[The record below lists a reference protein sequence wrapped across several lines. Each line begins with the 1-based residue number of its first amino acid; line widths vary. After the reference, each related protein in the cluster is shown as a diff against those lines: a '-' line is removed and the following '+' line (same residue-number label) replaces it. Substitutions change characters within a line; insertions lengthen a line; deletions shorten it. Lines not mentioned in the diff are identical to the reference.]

1 MPESP
6 NSSHASAA
14 CRPRAEGAAGR
25 VEWRPSRLLA
35 AFLALLGPL
44 AAGAVLASEMPRAA
58 AWCLAAA
65 ALVHAL
71 RLAMRERAR
80 APVDVAC
87 GGRAGA
93 VSVDGVP
100 VEGAELHWRGSLAF
114 LRWRDTN
121 GRVCR
126 LAFWPDTLDA
136 KQRRALRLAAES
148 GDVSGSLEAPLPA
161 GEGVGTGVPKR

>member
-25 VEWRPSRLLA
+25 IEWRPSRLLA
-35 AFLALLGPL
+35 AFLALLGAL
-44 AAGAVLASEMPRAA
+44 AAGAVLASEMPRMA

-65 ALVHAL
+65 ALVHGL

-80 APVDVAC
+80 APVGVAW
-87 GGRAGA
+87 GGRAGT

-100 VEGAELHWRGSLAF
+100 VQGAQLHWRGPLAF
-114 LRWRDTN
+114 LRWRDAE
-121 GRVCR
+121 GWRR
-126 LAFWPDTLDA
+126 LAFWPDVLDA
-136 KQRRALRLAAES
+136 SQRRTLRLAA
-148 GDVSGSLEAPLPA
+148 GPGGSLRGTESRANRAA
-161 GEGVGTGVPKR
+161 GT